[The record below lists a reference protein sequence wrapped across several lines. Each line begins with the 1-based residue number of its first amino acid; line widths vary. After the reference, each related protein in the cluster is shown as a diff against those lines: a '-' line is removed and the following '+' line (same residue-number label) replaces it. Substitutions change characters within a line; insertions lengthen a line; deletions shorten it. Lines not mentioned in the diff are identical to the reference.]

1 LILCITVD
9 PISSHD
15 RTITL
20 LEEELNGPVVQRPQ
34 IFAASN
40 ETLGFVFPIQKGR
53 RSDLA

>member
-20 LEEELNGPVVQRPQ
+20 LEEELNGPIVQRPQ